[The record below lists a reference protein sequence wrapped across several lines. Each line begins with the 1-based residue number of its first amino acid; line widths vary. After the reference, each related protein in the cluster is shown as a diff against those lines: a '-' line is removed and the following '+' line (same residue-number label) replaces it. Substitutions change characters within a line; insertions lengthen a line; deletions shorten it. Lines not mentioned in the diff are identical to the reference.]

1 MSDIVLSAGIR
12 SNLLALQDTASNIQ
26 STQTRLAT
34 GLKVNSALD
43 NPIAYFTASSLNAL
57 AGNLGNL
64 LDSVSNAVQT
74 VQAANNGITSIT
86 KLVQSAQ
93 AIAQQ
98 ALQSAST
105 TATDVGTVSGLTGS
119 SSFAVTSGS
128 TITISDG
135 TSTATITSTGNVT
148 VNQILNAVNG
158 AAGLKIQ
165 AELSANGSLSLEA
178 TGANAVTIGGTATA
192 PELAQFGLASGTTA
206 AGSVNST
213 RSSLATQYNAVLKQI
228 DQLSSDSGFNG
239 VNLLAGNSLQVT
251 FNATG
256 TSSLALSG
264 VTFNSTGLGI
274 TQSANNFQTNTS
286 IATRPDAADRVAHH
300 LAEPGGV
307 VRHQPVGHPDPAELH
322 DGDDQHPAD
331 RCQQPDC
338 RRQQPGRRQ
347 PPGLADPAVAGNDG
361 PVARRPVPEQ
371 RVAPVRLIRLHR
383 AFFDGGATAPP
394 FIFCKRFNIS
404 RINRPLGLI
413 DHIRREPLGGS
424 GRSTLPVE

>member
-12 SNLLALQDTASNIQ
+12 SNLLALQNTAANIQ
-26 STQTRLAT
+26 KTQTSLAT

-98 ALQSAST
+98 ALQSAAT
-105 TATDVGTVSGLTGS
+105 TANTVGSVSGLTGA
-119 SSFAVTSGS
+119 SSFAVTSAN

-148 VNQILNAVNG
+148 VNQILNAVNN
-158 AAGLKIQ
+158 APGLKIQ
-165 AELSANGSLSLEA
+165 AELSANGNLQLEA
-178 TGANAVTIGGTATA
+178 TGANAITIGGTATA
-192 PELAQFGLASGTTA
+192 PELAQFGLTSGTTA
-206 AGSVNST
+206 AGSVNAT

-228 DQLSSDSGFNG
+228 DQLASDAGFNG

-256 TSSLALSG
+256 TSTLALSG
-264 VTFNSTGLGI
+264 VTFNSAGLGI
-274 TQSANNFQTNTS
+274 TQSANSFQTNTS
-286 IATRPDAADRVAHH
+286 IASAQTQLTASLTTLQSQAASFGTNLSVIQIRQSFTTATINTLQTGANNLTVADSNLEGANLLALQTRQSLATTALSLAAQSQNSV
-300 LAEPGGV
+300 L
-307 VRHQPVGHPDPAELH
+307 
-322 DGDDQHPAD
+322 
-331 RCQQPDC
+331 
-338 RRQQPGRRQ
+338 
-347 PPGLADPAVAGNDG
+347 
-361 PVARRPVPEQ
+361 
-371 RVAPVRLIRLHR
+371 RL
-383 AFFDGGATAPP
+383 FG
-394 FIFCKRFNIS
+394 
-404 RINRPLGLI
+404 
-413 DHIRREPLGGS
+413 
-424 GRSTLPVE
+424 